1 MKYLLFFL
9 SFIVIVTSKNIKSSR
24 KDDNYYY
31 IKLQVNGYIRDE
43 FVTELL
49 AAKDVVES
57 MITTHFPNKIQIPFK
72 RCGCYGVDWTCLP
85 TITTFR
91 DLLVY
96 VRIAQIDGV
105 GNVGGR
111 AGVCRIGR
119 GYSRIGLIELDE
131 SDAIQLYNQKILKA
145 LFIHEL
151 LHTVGVGSLWSTYRL
166 VNGTE
171 YKGKYGNSVYGKA
184 VVENVGGIGSTGS
197 HWSENAHGNE
207 IMTSRLDY
215 FSNPISNLTL
225 QSLRDIGHRINPSF
239 VPDSVMDKMERLS
252 NRKMNINHTV
262 IIPKN
267 INNNWIL

>member
-1 MKYLLFFL
+1 MKYLIILLFVL
-9 SFIVIVTSKNIKSSR
+9 VHGRGIVR
-24 KDDNYYY
+24 DDGKYI
-31 IKLQVNGYIRDE
+31 IKLQINDYIRDE

-57 MITTHFPNKIQIPFK
+57 MITTHFPNKIVIPFGK
-72 RCGCYGVDWTCLP
+72 CACYDIRWTCMP
-85 TITTFR
+85 TTIRFR

-96 VRIAQIDGV
+96 VRIAPIDGV

-151 LHTVGVGSLWSTYRL
+151 LHTIGVGSLWNTYRL

-171 YKGKYGNSVYGKA
+171 YKGKHGKSVYGKA
-184 VVENVGGIGSTGS
+184 FVEDVGGIGSTGS
-197 HWSENAHGNE
+197 HWSEHAYGNE

-239 VPDSVMDKMERLS
+239 VPDSVMDKMERSS
-252 NRKMNINHTV
+252 NRKININHTMV
-262 IIPKN
+262 IPKN